1 MRKEVERLRK
11 AGWSTSRNFIEEI
24 EFGGSGEG
32 WRTGLRNASEK
43 CGNDHW
49 GED

>member
-11 AGWSTSRNFIEEI
+11 VGWLMSRNFIEEI
-24 EFGGSGEG
+24 EFGGFGEG
-32 WRTGLRNASEK
+32 WRIGLRNVLEK
-43 CGNDHW
+43 CGNDRW